1 MAHISFNHLNNT
13 EFNRFIPDAKK
24 KQNRMRL
31 IISLLIVGVLLMLLS
46 LNNCSPKEPALSPAD
61 NYIKEQIK
69 LIGEQNLALQ
79 IKIDSLSLKV
89 KQYNIKLDKLS
100 KSKTEIRYIYE
111 NKLTEIDNLYTSG
124 IIKEFSIIFSKSNIK

>member
-1 MAHISFNHLNNT
+1 MVDITEIEIVDKNT
-13 EFNRFIPDAKK
+13 IKKVSRVFI
-24 KQNRMRL
+24 L
-31 IISLLIVGVLLMLLS
+31 SLLFLVVGIVLILI
-46 LNNCSPKEPALSPAD
+46 SPSKSSVKQPELSPAD

-89 KQYNIKLDKLS
+89 SQYNVRLEKLS

-111 NKLTEIDNLYTSG
+111 NKLTEIDNLYTTG
-124 IIKEFSIIFSKSNIK
+124 IIKEFSIIFSKSNRK

>member
-1 MAHISFNHLNNT
+1 MGIVLILIS
-13 EFNRFIPDAKK
+13 PSKSSV
-24 KQNRMRL
+24 KQ
-31 IISLLIVGVLLMLLS
+31 
-46 LNNCSPKEPALSPAD
+46 PELSPAD

-89 KQYNIKLDKLS
+89 SQYNVRLEKLS

-111 NKLTEIDNLYTSG
+111 NKLTEIDNLYTTG
-124 IIKEFSIIFSKSNIK
+124 IIKEFSIIFSKSNRK

>member
-1 MAHISFNHLNNT
+1 MAHIEFNHLNNK
-13 EFNRFIPDAKK
+13 EFNRFIPDSKR

-31 IISLLIVGVLLMLLS
+31 IISLLIIGVLLILFS
-46 LNNCSPKEPALSPAD
+46 LTKCSPKEPTFSPAD

-79 IKIDSLSLKV
+79 SKVDSLSLKV
-89 KQYNIKLDKLS
+89 SQYNVRLEKLS

-124 IIKEFSIIFSKSNIK
+124 IIKEFSIIFSKSNRK

>member
-1 MAHISFNHLNNT
+1 MEIGDFHIVN
-13 EFNRFIPDAKK
+13 
-24 KQNRMRL
+24 KQPTL
-31 IISLLIVGVLLMLLS
+31 IQTRIFRVSLLFFAIGMLLFILS
-46 LNNCSPKEPALSPAD
+46 MCKSSFKPFKTTPAED
-61 NYIKEQIK
+61 YVKEQIK

-111 NKLTEIDNLYTSG
+111 NKLIEIDNLYTSG
-124 IIKEFSIIFSKSNIK
+124 IIKEFTIIFSKSNRK